1 MDIKT
6 TKMKRRERKGK
17 AVIVIKSEI
26 FVFRGQFLSHPFVEI
41 GSCGRPR

>member
-26 FVFRGQFLSHPFVEI
+26 FVSWTVRFTLFRGD
-41 GSCGRPR
+41 